1 MTNEQRRAEILDILS
16 KADRAIS
23 ATALADSFG
32 VTRQIIVADVALL
45 RAAGNPI
52 RAEHRGYVL
61 DRQYKGLRKVVVCKH
76 DKSGA
81 CEEMYAIVDNGGVI
95 LDVQVE
101 HPIYGQ
107 IAANMSIASRYDVDE
122 FIKITSEAGAS
133 QLSDLTGGIHI
144 HTISVPEEQN
154 FIRICQRLR
163 ELGVLVFEE

>member
-1 MTNEQRRAEILDILS
+1 
-16 KADRAIS
+16 
-23 ATALADSFG
+23 
-32 VTRQIIVADVALL
+32 
-45 RAAGNPI
+45 
-52 RAEHRGYVL
+52 
-61 DRQYKGLRKVVVCKH
+61 
-76 DKSGA
+76 
-81 CEEMYAIVDNGGVI
+81 MYAIVDNGGVI

-144 HTISVPEEQN
+144 HTISVPEEQS